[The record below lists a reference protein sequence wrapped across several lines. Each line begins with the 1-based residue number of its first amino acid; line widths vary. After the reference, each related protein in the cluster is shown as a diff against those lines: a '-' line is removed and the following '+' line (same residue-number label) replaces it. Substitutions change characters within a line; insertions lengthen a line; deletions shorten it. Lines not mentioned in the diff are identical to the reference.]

1 MSYLLLIISVLVGVL
16 FVFTLKPSNTF
27 VRLLLAFSGA
37 YLLSVTILHLL
48 PEVYHHTDNTN
59 LVGILILVGIIIQS
73 VLESFSKGAEHGHIH
88 LHSDSSEFPWL
99 LFISLCIHAFSEG
112 LPIHHADDNLLWAI
126 IVHKIPIAIVLTT
139 FLLHAKC
146 SKKAIFFFL
155 TVFALMSPL
164 GILVSN
170 KVLLIEQYHTE
181 ITALIVGVFL
191 HISTIILFESTENH
205 KFNYKKFAAIILG
218 VLLTIFSMHQPH

>member
-1 MSYLLLIISVLVGVL
+1 MSYFLLIISVLVGVL

-48 PEVYHHTDNTN
+48 PEVYHHTDNTK

-88 LHSDSSEFPWL
+88 LHSDSSKFPWL
-99 LFISLCIHAFSEG
+99 LFVSLCIHAFSEG

-139 FLLHAKC
+139 FLLHAKY
-146 SKKAIFFFL
+146 SKKTIFFFL

-170 KVLLIEQYHTE
+170 KVPLVEQYHTE

-218 VLLTIFSMHQPH
+218 ILLTIFSMHQPH